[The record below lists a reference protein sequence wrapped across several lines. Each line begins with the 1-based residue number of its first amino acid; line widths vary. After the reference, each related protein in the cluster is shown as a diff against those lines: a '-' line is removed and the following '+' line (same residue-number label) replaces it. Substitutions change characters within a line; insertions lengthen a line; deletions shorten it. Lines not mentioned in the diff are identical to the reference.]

1 MPLPRAQND
10 KNGFWHPQPT
20 HLAHHTYTAGAFPLH
35 NLQFRAEIH
44 HALLSQ
50 FSFLV
55 KLLFCKQSECVVCS
69 FVLFWCPYE
78 TANFGKVMKRQKP
91 SKWVEV
97 DRFQGLL
104 HLWILRMYLWHFK
117 PEKGLLQFLK
127 QFATFHWHQISIL
140 VLVFVFSI
148 MGKPFSCLNFPK
160 MVNNKCKIWA

>member
-1 MPLPRAQND
+1 MRLVQLGFKFQQKIGKNYFSSFLCMPLPRAQND

-78 TANFGKVMKRQKP
+78 TSNFGKVMKRQKP

-104 HLWILRMYLWHFK
+104 HLRILRMYVTTL
-117 PEKGLLQFLK
+117 P
-127 QFATFHWHQISIL
+127 IL
-140 VLVFVFSI
+140 
-148 MGKPFSCLNFPK
+148 
-160 MVNNKCKIWA
+160 